1 MVEGNLR
8 ARYFG
13 QPRYFYIDGHLLED
27 GEVIEFFHEGAFHQA
42 TIHVLDW
49 EAPVNKFTMEC
60 ADYPTMRL
68 DDLVGH
74 TSTGEKARYDL

>member
-13 QPRYFYIDGHLLED
+13 QPLYFYIDGHLLED

-42 TIHVLDW
+42 TIHVLD
-49 EAPVNKFTMEC
+49 
-60 ADYPTMRL
+60 
-68 DDLVGH
+68 
-74 TSTGEKARYDL
+74 